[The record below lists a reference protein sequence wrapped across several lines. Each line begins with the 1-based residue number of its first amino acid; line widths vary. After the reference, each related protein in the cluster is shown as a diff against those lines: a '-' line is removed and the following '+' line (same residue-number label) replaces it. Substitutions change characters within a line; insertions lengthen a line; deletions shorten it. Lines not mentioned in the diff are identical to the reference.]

1 MKKTC
6 SFNNSKDSFSDVVS
20 FSDIVSI
27 SERIIGDTFDII
39 TKNYENKKYDT

>member
-1 MKKTC
+1 MVIIKKTC
-6 SFNNSKDSFSDVVS
+6 SFNNSKDS

-39 TKNYENKKYDT
+39 TKNYKNKKYDM